1 MIHTS
6 PSTAKKFALD
16 YDRHGDSYFS
26 GTTEEKLR
34 LVFQKIEKEV
44 GSNKILVTF
53 IRQAFFIHFFD
64 ILFSHKHIMKT
75 YINTGPTQKKQITFI
90 IGHQRL
96 FPQN

>member
-26 GTTEEKLR
+26 GTTEEKLK

-44 GSNKILVTF
+44 STTF
-53 IRQAFFIHFFD
+53 
-64 ILFSHKHIMKT
+64 
-75 YINTGPTQKKQITFI
+75 
-90 IGHQRL
+90 
-96 FPQN
+96 